1 MFTSYKIIRTME
13 AKNKKTNKPR
23 LVGDIV
29 TEMLQGWHRNTEL
42 SVDLKT
48 LLRNDERLQAGRD
61 YHGILRRDV
70 ECEDYYYDE
79 HYTFVE
85 TVPPA
90 PRKRNP
96 HVFKGR
102 YITIT
107 RQADGSL
114 RPNFRP
120 MKVDE
125 HFSIERFA
133 VGVANELMLAL
144 ECLIEK

>member
-1 MFTSYKIIRTME
+1 ME
-13 AKNKKTNKPR
+13 AKNKNSRKPR
-23 LVGDIV
+23 LVGGIV
-29 TEMLQGWHRNTEL
+29 AEMLQGWHRNTEL

-48 LLRNDERLQAGRD
+48 LLRNDERLQAGKD
-61 YHGILRRDV
+61 YQGILRRDV

-96 HVFKGR
+96 HVFRGK

-107 RQADGSL
+107 RQDDGTLRLNFKPLKAD
-114 RPNFRP
+114 
-120 MKVDE
+120 KD
-125 HFSIERFA
+125 FS
-133 VGVANELMLAL
+133 VGQFVTGVSNELLWAL
-144 ECLIEK
+144 EGLVEEK

>member
-1 MFTSYKIIRTME
+1 ME
-13 AKNKKTNKPR
+13 AKNKKSNKPR

-48 LLRNDERLQAGRD
+48 ILRNDERLQAGKD
-61 YHGILRRDV
+61 YQGILRRDV

-133 VGVANELMLAL
+133 VGVVNELMLAL

>member
-1 MFTSYKIIRTME
+1 ME
-13 AKNKKTNKPR
+13 AKNKKSNKPR

-48 LLRNDERLQAGRD
+48 LLRNDERLQAGKD
-61 YHGILRRDV
+61 YQGILRRDV
-70 ECEDYYYDE
+70 ECEDYCYDE

-125 HFSIERFA
+125 YFSIERFA

>member
-1 MFTSYKIIRTME
+1 ME
-13 AKNKKTNKPR
+13 AKNKHYSRKPR
-23 LVGDIV
+23 LVGSIV
-29 TEMLQGWHRNTEL
+29 SDMLQGWHRNTAL
-42 SVDLKT
+42 CVNLKT
-48 LLRNDERLQAGRD
+48 ILRNDERLQAGKD
-61 YHGILRRDV
+61 YQGILRRDV

-114 RPNFRP
+114 RLNFRP
-120 MKVDE
+120 VKMDGD
-125 HFSIERFA
+125 FSIERYA
-133 VGVANELMLAL
+133 VGVSNELLWAL
-144 ECLIEK
+144 EGLVEEK

>member
-1 MFTSYKIIRTME
+1 ME
-13 AKNKKTNKPR
+13 AKNKKSNKPR

-29 TEMLQGWHRNTEL
+29 TEMLQVWHRNTEL

-48 LLRNDERLQAGRD
+48 ILRNDERLQAGKD
-61 YHGILRRDV
+61 YQGILRRDV

-133 VGVANELMLAL
+133 VGVANELILAL
-144 ECLIEK
+144 ECLIEER

>member
-1 MFTSYKIIRTME
+1 MTSACRPVRTIMASCAVTLNVRIIITTSTTRSSR
-13 AKNKKTNKPR
+13 PFHQ
-23 LVGDIV
+23 L
-29 TEMLQGWHRNTEL
+29 
-42 SVDLKT
+42 
-48 LLRNDERLQAGRD
+48 
-61 YHGILRRDV
+61 
-70 ECEDYYYDE
+70 
-79 HYTFVE
+79 
-85 TVPPA
+85 

-125 HFSIERFA
+125 YFSIERFA

>member
-1 MFTSYKIIRTME
+1 MSSIRNAVLLTYHSAPCVFTFI
-13 AKNKKTNKPR
+13 
-23 LVGDIV
+23 
-29 TEMLQGWHRNTEL
+29 
-42 SVDLKT
+42 
-48 LLRNDERLQAGRD
+48 
-61 YHGILRRDV
+61 
-70 ECEDYYYDE
+70 
-79 HYTFVE
+79 E

-90 PRKRNP
+90 PRKHNP
-96 HVFKGR
+96 HVFKGD

>member
-1 MFTSYKIIRTME
+1 MGK
-13 AKNKKTNKPR
+13 
-23 LVGDIV
+23 
-29 TEMLQGWHRNTEL
+29 
-42 SVDLKT
+42 
-48 LLRNDERLQAGRD
+48 D
-61 YHGILRRDV
+61 YQGILRRDSDM
-70 ECEDYYYDE
+70 EYDDYRCHDP
-79 HYTFVE
+79 HYTFIE

-90 PRKRNP
+90 PRKHNP
-96 HVFKGR
+96 HVFKGD

-125 HFSIERFA
+125 HFGIERFA